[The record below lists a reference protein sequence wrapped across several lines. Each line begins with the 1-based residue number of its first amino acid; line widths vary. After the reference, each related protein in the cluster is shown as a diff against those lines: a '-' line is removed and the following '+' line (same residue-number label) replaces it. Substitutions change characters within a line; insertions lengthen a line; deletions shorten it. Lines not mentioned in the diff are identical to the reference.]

1 MELGLCPSRLLSQEP
16 ELGGLGIMKVYLSW
30 FWRLRQ
36 SKVRVP
42 RDSVIPGEG
51 LIPVSS
57 RGGRGEGVLWFLLS
71 GHLSHVCRFHPPDLV
86 LPMATPPN
94 TNTVGIAFNALILK
108 TDTFSV

>member
-1 MELGLCPSRLLSQEP
+1 MVLEAE
-16 ELGGLGIMKVYLSW
+16 KV
-30 FWRLRQ
+30 Q
-36 SKVRVP
+36 VRVLT
-42 RDSVIPGEG
+42 DSASGEG

-108 TDTFSV
+108 TDTFSL